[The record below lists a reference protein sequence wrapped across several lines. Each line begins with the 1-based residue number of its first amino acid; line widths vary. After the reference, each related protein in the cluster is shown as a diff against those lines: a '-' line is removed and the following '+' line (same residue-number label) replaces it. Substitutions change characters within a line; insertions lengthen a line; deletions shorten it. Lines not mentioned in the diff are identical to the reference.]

1 MSSSRPSPTSSA
13 PRSRRSSSGVSQLR
27 QRTFDPAHAARALD
41 AIERSARMQ
50 ARLVDDLLD
59 VSRIIGGKLRPDLR
73 PTELAWVI
81 EAAIEAVRPAAAARD
96 IRIETRLEPRVDVIR
111 GDPERLQQVVWN
123 LLSNAIKFT
132 PEGGRVDVTLQR
144 VDAHLE
150 LTVSDTGRGIAPGF
164 LPHLFERFR
173 QADASTKIGRAHV

>member
-1 MSSSRPSPTSSA
+1 AKML
-13 PRSRRSSSGVSQLR
+13 V
-27 QRTFDPAHAARALD
+27 
-41 AIERSARMQ
+41 
-50 ARLVDDLLD
+50 RLVDARLD
-59 VSRIIGGKLRPDLR
+59 FSRIIGGKLILDPPPRER
-73 PTELAWVI
+73 AWVI

-96 IRIETRLEPRVDVIR
+96 IRIETKLEPRVDVIR

-150 LTVSDTGRGIAPGF
+150 LTVSDTGRGVAPGC
-164 LPHLFERFR
+164 LPHLFER
-173 QADASTKIGRAHV
+173 

>member
-1 MSSSRPSPTSSA
+1 M
-13 PRSRRSSSGVSQLR
+13 
-27 QRTFDPAHAARALD
+27 
-41 AIERSARMQ
+41 
-50 ARLVDDLLD
+50 
-59 VSRIIGGKLRPDLR
+59 
-73 PTELAWVI
+73 I

-96 IRIETRLEPRVDVIR
+96 IRIETKLEPRVDVIR

-173 QADASTKIGRAHV
+173 QADASTTRVHGGLGLGLAIVRHITELHGGTVQAESEGEGKGTTFRVRFPRGVAIRGTSPWSLRLR